1 MFPDCQFLFFMHVLV
16 FILPFLPLHCH
27 CFLATICMYVCY
39 VLFNKYSILNK
50 YVINITIYNHSNTLR
65 GRVASNSGERW
76 DQVHLVPSN
85 FRDWLSGRNM
95 GRRRKRKGNRQP
107 HHCGAVPSNVEA
119 EVAPMLPLAEAIWI
133 FVNWTSDW
141 SRLFSGRETAN

>member
-1 MFPDCQFLFFMHVLV
+1 
-16 FILPFLPLHCH
+16 
-27 CFLATICMYVCY
+27 MYVCY

-50 YVINITIYNHSNTLR
+50 YVINIPIYNHSNTLR
-65 GRVASNSGERW
+65 ERVASNSGERW

-85 FRDWLSGRNM
+85 FRDWLSGGNM
-95 GRRRKRKGNRQP
+95 GRRRKRKGNRHP
-107 HHCGAVPSNVEA
+107 HHCGAVHSNVEA

-141 SRLFSGRETAN
+141 SRLFRRRETGNWTMIRPNKVGGGGWPDHWNLVAYNFSRVAR